1 VAGSAGAGSLAQSAG
16 DGGTYDPSLDRKF
29 SKTEV
34 GTPEYK
40 KSMEQKRRRNEMAWE
55 VATGRNPDGVG
66 GDATNALKKG
76 YKVNDFDPFMA
87 TDGRWSAEAS
97 AAGTYSS
104 WDPANE
110 IGAMPPL
117 GYFDPAGFTTNEPT
131 FRKLRT
137 AEIKHG
143 RVAMMAALGAVVQH
157 YIQLPGFESV
167 PKGLGAVNVSP
178 GREAAIALIL
188 ITGAL
193 ELAVWTEDEDKEP
206 GNFGDPL
213 GLGQYTEDMRA
224 REINNGRFAMF
235 AAIGIISAELLTGK
249 DAIQQLGL

>member
-1 VAGSAGAGSLAQSAG
+1 MG
-16 DGGTYDPSLDRKF
+16 
-29 SKTEV
+29 
-34 GTPEYK
+34 
-40 KSMEQKRRRNEMAWE
+40 
-55 VATGRNPDGVG
+55 
-66 GDATNALKKG
+66 
-76 YKVNDFDPFMA
+76 
-87 TDGRWSAEAS
+87 
-97 AAGTYSS
+97 
-104 WDPANE
+104 
-110 IGAMPPL
+110 GAMEPL
-117 GYFDPAGFTTNEPT
+117 GYFDPVGFTTNYAS

-206 GNFGDPL
+206 GNFVTRSASGSTQRTCAL
-213 GLGQYTEDMRA
+213 A
-224 REINNGRFAMF
+224 RSTMVA
-235 AAIGIISAELLTGK
+235 
-249 DAIQQLGL
+249 